1 VNQSIFHSIQG
12 GSKSCLSA
20 INTGLRHHRI
30 LNTTSCDNHV
40 SRACLFGS
48 EKRLKSMHKMPS
60 QILPELAA
68 YRLEEEI
75 GRGAMGIV
83 YKGSE
88 RNTGRQVAIKIFD
101 LSKVGNGNKTKPEIT
116 RQAFWQEVMTAGSLH
131 HNNIVKPYDADQTDD
146 MAYIVMERIDGHDL
160 RQYIKSGQLLPPE
173 LALELIAQC
182 AETLDYAHKRQVV
195 HLDIKP
201 ANIMYLPQLRT
212 LKITDFGVA
221 HFMGVQNDGDVVLG
235 SPSYMSPEQLL
246 KRKVDGR
253 SDLYSLGCVLY
264 QLISGRLPF
273 TADELQPLIR
283 KIVREPHT
291 DLGLLLPELPECID
305 YIMNIALAKKPS
317 NRFQDGLE
325 MAQALRHCKEE
336 IQEG

>member
-1 VNQSIFHSIQG
+1 MFQNIQG
-12 GSKSCLSA
+12 ISVPHLFA
-20 INTGLRHHRI
+20 INSGLRGNRK
-30 LNTTSCDNHV
+30 LKAPLPDNFV
-40 SRACLFGS
+40 
-48 EKRLKSMHKMPS
+48 KRTRLYDSKKRQQSMNKMPT

-68 YRLEEEI
+68 YRLEEEL

-83 YKGSE
+83 YRGSE
-88 RNTGRQVAIKIFD
+88 RDTGRDVAIKIFD
-101 LSKVGNGNKTKPEIT
+101 LKKVRNGKKSQSEIT
-116 RQAFWQEVMTAGSLH
+116 KQAFWQEVMTAGSLH
-131 HNNIVKPYDADQTDD
+131 HNNIVKPYDADQAGD
-146 MAYIVMERIDGHDL
+146 MAYIVMERVEGHDL
-160 RQYIKSGQLLPPE
+160 RHYIKAGHLLPAE

-221 HFMGVQNDGDVVLG
+221 HFMGAQNGNDVVLG
-235 SPSYMSPEQLL
+235 SPSYMSPEQLM
-246 KRKVDGR
+246 KKKVDGR

-273 TADELQPLIR
+273 TSDELQPLIR
-283 KIVREPHT
+283 KIIRQRHT
-291 DLGLLLPELPECID
+291 DLGLFLPELPECLD
-305 YIMNIALAKKPS
+305 YIMNIALAKTPS

-325 MAQALRHCKEE
+325 MAQALRDCKEE

>member
-1 VNQSIFHSIQG
+1 MN
-12 GSKSCLSA
+12 
-20 INTGLRHHRI
+20 
-30 LNTTSCDNHV
+30 
-40 SRACLFGS
+40 
-48 EKRLKSMHKMPS
+48 KMPT
-60 QILPELAA
+60 QVLPELAA

-83 YKGSE
+83 YKGAE
-88 RNTGRQVAIKIFD
+88 RSTGRDVAIKIFD
-101 LSKVGNGNKTKPEIT
+101 LTKAGSSKKPQPEIT

-131 HNNIVKPYDADQTDD
+131 HNNIVKPYDADQAGD
-146 MAYIVMERIDGHDL
+146 MAYIVMERVEGHDL
-160 RQYIKSGQLLPPE
+160 RHYIKSGHLLPAE

-221 HFMGVQNDGDVVLG
+221 HFMGAQNGSDVVLG

-246 KRKVDGR
+246 KKKVDGR
-253 SDLYSLGCVLY
+253 SDLFSLGCVLY

-273 TADELQPLIR
+273 TSDKLQPLIR
-283 KIVREPHT
+283 KIIREPHT
-291 DLGLLLPELPECID
+291 DLGLFLPELPECID

-325 MAQALRHCKEE
+325 MAQALRDCKEE
-336 IQEG
+336 IQEI

>member
-1 VNQSIFHSIQG
+1 MLREQVCSAVTTVDIFM
-12 GSKSCLSA
+12 
-20 INTGLRHHRI
+20 N
-30 LNTTSCDNHV
+30 
-40 SRACLFGS
+40 
-48 EKRLKSMHKMPS
+48 KMPTRV
-60 QILPELAA
+60 LPELAA

-88 RNTGRQVAIKIFD
+88 RSTGRKVAIKIFD
-101 LSKVGNGNKTKPEIT
+101 LKKAGDGKKSQPEIT

-131 HNNIVKPYDADQTDD
+131 HDNIVKPYDADQAGD
-146 MAYIVMERIDGHDL
+146 MAYIVMELVDGHDL
-160 RQYIKSGQLLPPE
+160 RHYIKTGHLLPPE

-195 HLDIKP
+195 HLDLKP
-201 ANIMYLPQLRT
+201 ANIMYLPHLRT

-221 HFMGVQNDGDVVLG
+221 HFMGVQNGGGIVLG

-246 KRKVDGR
+246 KKRLDGR
-253 SDLYSLGCVLY
+253 ADLFSLGCVLY

-273 TADELQPLIR
+273 TAKELQPLIR
-283 KIVREPHT
+283 KIIREPHT
-291 DLGLLLPELPECID
+291 DLGLLLPDLPECID
-305 YIMNIALAKKPS
+305 VVMNIALAKKPS

-325 MAQALRHCKEE
+325 MAQALRDCKKE

>member
-1 VNQSIFHSIQG
+1 MN
-12 GSKSCLSA
+12 
-20 INTGLRHHRI
+20 
-30 LNTTSCDNHV
+30 
-40 SRACLFGS
+40 
-48 EKRLKSMHKMPS
+48 KMPT
-60 QILPELAA
+60 QVLPELAA

-83 YKGSE
+83 YKGAE
-88 RNTGRQVAIKIFD
+88 RDTGRDVAIKIFD
-101 LSKVGNGNKTKPEIT
+101 LTKAGNGKRPQPEIT

-131 HNNIVKPYDADQTDD
+131 HHNIVKPYDADQAGD
-146 MAYIVMERIDGHDL
+146 MAYIVMERVEGHDL
-160 RQYIKSGQLLPPE
+160 RHYIKTEELLPAE

-221 HFMGVQNDGDVVLG
+221 HFMGVQNGNEVVLG

-246 KRKVDGR
+246 KKKVDGR

-283 KIVREPHT
+283 KIIREPHT
-291 DLGLLLPELPECID
+291 DLGLLLPELPECLD

-325 MAQALRHCKEE
+325 MADALRHCKEE
-336 IQEG
+336 IQEA